1 MRFGRTPPAA
11 TVSGPDVDRAGTPFE
26 LAAVELL
33 MTGGP
38 MTGWIATDGQRTSD
52 WLNRHDRVP
61 LLGLAPRG
69 AAQPP
74 GPAPT
79 AEPTDVDR
87 DQIIWVVPPPL
98 PANRHLRLHRRRI
111 LVHLELEEH
120 RIIGQVHVRPG
131 ADASDQ
137 VLRGPREL
145 IPLTE
150 AQVVARANPQDGASV
165 PVLIV
170 NRHHVRH
177 VTVDAPHQSS
187 PVAEPEWPSD
197 LRPVAASDGAP
208 GTEPSVGES
217 HDAGPAIETGADLV
231 NSALVILLETGI
243 IDVVEF
249 QTMRARVPSVGGSD
263 RD

>member
-1 MRFGRTPPAA
+1 MRFGKMPPAA
-11 TVSGPDVDRAGTPFE
+11 AVSGLDLERSGTPFE
-26 LAAVELL
+26 LSAVELL

-61 LLGLAPRG
+61 VLGLAPRG
-69 AAQPP
+69 EAQSPGAA
-74 GPAPT
+74 T
-79 AEPTDVDR
+79 AAEATDMAR
-87 DQIIWVVPPPL
+87 DEIIWVVPPPL

-137 VLRGPREL
+137 VLRGSREL
-145 IPLTE
+145 VPLTE
-150 AQVVARANPQDGASV
+150 AQVVSRANPQDGASL

-170 NRHHVRH
+170 NRRHVRK
-177 VTVDAPHQSS
+177 VAVDAPHQSS

-197 LRPVAASDGAP
+197 PRPGAAPDGAP
-208 GTEPSVGES
+208 GPQPSVHQPTDS
-217 HDAGPAIETGADLV
+217 GPVIETGADLV
-231 NSALVILLETGI
+231 SSALAILLETGI

-249 QTMRARVPSVGGSD
+249 QTMRARVPSVVSSD
-263 RD
+263 PA